1 MRQKFDHIDLMED
14 GEEQR
19 QAFTQLFG
27 EEITKSSAQYF
38 LSFLSVAYAS
48 WKCL

>member
-27 EEITKSSAQYF
+27 QSGA
-38 LSFLSVAYAS
+38 L
-48 WKCL
+48 CLAAFRSPSPDTLL